1 MATPQNRVPVRIARG
16 AIADLNASV
25 GDLYEG
31 EICYSTDENRLYVK
45 EGGVL
50 VLAGIGTSVAVIDD
64 LTDVDTTTA
73 APGASS
79 LLTYDGVNW
88 VPTSVANDNLEIG
101 VNANNAITTGARN
114 IGIGYH
120 ANQDNQTQ
128 NDCISIGYQA
138 SELNT
143 GGNQNVVIGNGAMA
157 LTTNRSDC
165 VAIGYNAL
173 NAANASLGTQNTI
186 VGSKAAIVATTG
198 EKNTIIG
205 YNAGGRLASGSY
217 NTFIGESAG
226 HDPSGGQAG
235 WSSGDGNICI
245 GGRDAT
251 GAWNPVFAS
260 NTDNRIVMGSTA
272 VTNAY
277 IQVAWTAVSDERDKT
292 NFGYVDH
299 GLAFVNALKPVS
311 YQFRKNRDS
320 EEAHGPVRYG
330 FKAQDILK
338 IEGEENPVVV
348 DNETPEKLRLRS
360 DSLLPILVNAIQEL
374 SQQVSHLE
382 SRIRELES

>member
-50 VLAGIGTSVAVIDD
+50 VLAGIGTSVSVIDD

-120 ANQDNQTQ
+120 ANQNNQTQ
-128 NDCISIGYQA
+128 NDSIAIGYQA
-138 SELNT
+138 NEVNT
-143 GGNQNVVIGNGAMA
+143 GGGQNIAIGNGAMA
-157 LTTNRSDC
+157 LAASRSDC

-173 NAANASLGTQNTI
+173 NAADTSLGTENTVI
-186 VGSKAAIVATTG
+186 GSQSAIDLTTG
-198 EKNTIIG
+198 EKNTLVG
-205 YNAGGRLASGSY
+205 YRAGHGLVQGSY
-217 NTFIGESAG
+217 NTFIGEHAG
-226 HDPSGGQAG
+226 ADPSGGQSE

-251 GAWNPVFAS
+251 GTWNPVFAS